1 MKAYAT
7 ESIRNLAVIGHG
19 DVGKTQLISSLLY
32 VAGATPRWG
41 KVEEGTT
48 VTDYEEDSIARKITL
63 NTAIAHLEHRD
74 SKINFIDTPG
84 YAAFVSHARPALK
97 VADCALVVV
106 DAVKGVEVQT
116 EKTWA
121 FANEFIVPRIM
132 AVTRLDKEH
141 ADFGRS
147 VESAQRIFSRAIIPF
162 TLPIGNEKDFRGVV
176 DVVHMKAYEL
186 GADGQAKEID
196 IPTQGR
202 DYVDKTRERL
212 VELVAESDDALLEK
226 YFEQGTLDEADI
238 LPNINKAIAN
248 SKLCPVFAV
257 SGATL
262 VGLRALLNAIIDY
275 APDPAHHNA
284 EYGFPVDARP
294 EAEKIARKYSDS
306 EPFSAYCFRT
316 VADPFAGR
324 INVMKVI
331 SGKLQTDANVLN
343 SSQGTMERLGMLH
356 SVQGKQL
363 DKVPEAHAGD
373 IIACVKL
380 KETQTGDTLCE
391 KQSPIVFP
399 PVVYPEAAIA
409 FAIEPKSR
417 QDEEKISVALHK
429 ILEEDP
435 ALHFTRDAQTKE
447 FLLSGSGQLHVE
459 TVVEKLKKRYGVEVT
474 LHPPKVPYKETIT
487 QRAEVQGRHKKQ
499 TGGRG
504 QFGDCKVVFE
514 PLPRGGGFMF
524 EDKIFGGA
532 VPQQFRPA
540 IEKGIVEAAKAGA
553 IAGYPL
559 VDFKVQLIDG
569 SYHTVDSDEHSF
581 RAAGRKAF
589 RAAMEKVRPA
599 LLEPIMDVEIVAPQE
614 YSGDIMGDLNSR
626 RGRVQG
632 MEARGNQQAVK
643 AQVPMSEMLNYQ
655 STLNSITAAR
665 GSFHMQF
672 SHYDPV
678 PGNLS
683 HKIVE
688 QARAEGRIR
697 GGEEEE

>member
-1 MKAYAT
+1 MKVYPT
-7 ESIRNLAVIGHG
+7 EAIRNLAVIGHG
-19 DVGKTQLISSLLY
+19 DAGKTQLVSSLLY

-41 KVEEGTT
+41 KVDEGTT

-63 NTAIAHLEHRD
+63 NTALAHLEHRD
-74 SKINFIDTPG
+74 TKLNFIDSPG
-84 YAAFVSHARPALK
+84 YAAFVAHARPALRI
-97 VADCALVVV
+97 ADCAMVVV
-106 DAVKGVEVQT
+106 DGVKGVEVQT

-121 FANEFIVPRIM
+121 YANEFMVPRVMVI
-132 AVTRLDKEH
+132 TKLDKEH
-141 ADFGRS
+141 ADFGS
-147 VESAQRIFSRAIIPF
+147 ALQSAQNTFSRAIIPF
-162 TLPIGNEKDFRGVV
+162 TLPIGKEKDFRGVV

-196 IPTQGR
+196 IPSEGR
-202 DYVDKTRERL
+202 DIVDKTRERL
-212 VELVAESDDALLEK
+212 VELVAESNDQLMEK
-226 YFEQGTLDEADI
+226 YFEQGTLDEEDI
-238 LPNINKAIAN
+238 LPNINNAIAQ

-257 SGATL
+257 SSVTQ
-262 VGLRALLNAIIDY
+262 VGLRALLNGLVEF
-275 APDPAHHNA
+275 APDPAHHEA
-284 EYGFPVDARP
+284 EWGKPVDAGP
-294 EAEKIARKYSDS
+294 DAERTGRKYSDS

-324 INVMKVI
+324 INIFKII
-331 SGKLQTDANVLN
+331 SGHLGTDANAFN
-343 SSQGTMERLGMLH
+343 STRGLMERLGALH
-356 SVQGKQL
+356 VMQGKQL
-363 DKVPEAHAGD
+363 DKVSEAHAGD
-373 IIACVKL
+373 IVACVKL
-380 KETQTGDTLCE
+380 KETQTGDTLCD
-391 KQSPIVFP
+391 KQAPIIYDSVE
-399 PVVYPEAAIA
+399 YPEAAIA

-435 ALHFTRDAQTKE
+435 SLHFSRDAQTKE

-459 TVVEKLKKRYGVEVT
+459 TVVEKLKKRYSVEVT

-487 QRAEVQGRHKKQ
+487 SRAEVQGRHKKQ

-504 QFGDCKVVFE
+504 QFGDCKCVFE
-514 PLPRGGGFMF
+514 PLPRGGGFVF
-524 EDKIFGGA
+524 EDKIFGGS

-540 IEKGIVEAAKAGA
+540 IEKGIVEAAKSGA

-559 VDFKVQLIDG
+559 VDFKVQLVDG
-569 SYHTVDSDEHSF
+569 SYHPVDSDEHSF

-589 RAAMEKVRPA
+589 RAAMEKVKPS
-599 LLEPIMDVEIVAPQE
+599 LLEPVMDVEIAAPQE
-614 YSGDIMGDLNSR
+614 YAGDIMGDLNSR

-632 MEARGNQQAVK
+632 METSGKQQVIK
-643 AQVPMSEMLNYQ
+643 AQVPMAEMLNYQ

-678 PGNLS
+678 PGQLAQ
-683 HKIVE
+683 KIVE
-688 QARAEGRIR
+688 QSRAEGRIR